1 MGVAGPPPGQPQKLS
16 TAPTASA
23 MPVTDG
29 MPTPWPLPTKTQ
41 QIRATNQA
49 VAGANQ
55 AVQDNSVGSGIAKL
69 GDPLPPHE
77 VQHIKAVFENLLNT
91 SPDQNPRKREDI
103 AKKLEELYSK
113 LAEGQMKTQTS
124 QKVVQMMQACEQGDF
139 PSANRIQMEL
149 CTTEWET
156 NRGWLMGVKRLLT
169 R

>member
-1 MGVAGPPPGQPQKLS
+1 MQGVQQPGFAGPPQGVAGPPQGAPPKLS

-55 AVQDNSVGSGIAKL
+55 AVQDASTGAGLVAAVGDAM
-69 GDPLPPHE
+69 PPHE
-77 VQHIKAVFENLLNT
+77 VAHVKSVFEMLLNN
-91 SPDQNPRKREDI
+91 SAQDGNARKRDDI
-103 AKKLEELYSK
+103 AKRLEDL
-113 LAEGQMKTQTS
+113 G
-124 QKVVQMMQACEQGDF
+124 
-139 PSANRIQMEL
+139 NH
-149 CTTEWET
+149 
-156 NRGWLMGVKRLLT
+156 T